1 MLAKD
6 SVKSRLDSQAGL
18 SFTEFSYQLFQAHDF
33 RQLFAQEQCIMQVC
47 QLLATPWNHPW

>member
-47 QLLATPWNHPW
+47 QLLATPWNHAW